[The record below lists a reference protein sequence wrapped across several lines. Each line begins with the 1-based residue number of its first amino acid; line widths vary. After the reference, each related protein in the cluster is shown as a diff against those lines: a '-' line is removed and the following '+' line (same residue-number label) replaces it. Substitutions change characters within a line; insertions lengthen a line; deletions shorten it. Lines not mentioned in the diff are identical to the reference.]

1 MSSILASDDVE
12 KNKGMAIAACFIF
25 FLPLLT
31 DAKHSP
37 FAMHWANQSLLRV
50 FVHIAAAALMVIPVL
65 GWILGP
71 LLQLFGLVLF
81 IVSIVWAARGE
92 AKPLPIIG
100 GYTILKPS

>member
-1 MSSILASDDVE
+1 MSTVVKSDDIE

-37 FAMHWANQSLLRV
+37 FAMHWANQSLLRA
-50 FVHIAAAALMVIPVL
+50 FVHIAASVLMVIPIL
-65 GWILGP
+65 GWILGA
-71 LLQLFGLVLF
+71 LLHLFGFLLF
-81 IVSIVWAARGE
+81 ILSVVWAVRGE

>member
-1 MSSILASDDVE
+1 MSTTIKNDDVE

-31 DAKHSP
+31 EAKHSP

-50 FVHIAAAALMVIPVL
+50 FVHISAAVLLVIPIL
-65 GWILGP
+65 GWIAGS
-71 LLQLFGLVLF
+71 LLHLFGLVLL
-81 IVSIVWAARGE
+81 IISIMGAARGE